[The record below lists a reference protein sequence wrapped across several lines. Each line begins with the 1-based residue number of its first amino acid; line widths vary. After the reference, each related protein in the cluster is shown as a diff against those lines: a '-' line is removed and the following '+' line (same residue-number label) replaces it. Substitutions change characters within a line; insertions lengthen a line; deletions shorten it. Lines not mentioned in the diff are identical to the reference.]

1 MEFSNP
7 LYAPHLHQHVRIL
20 SWLTFTFSTCKSF
33 LSKPER
39 LWLSCMNQKSFADEL
54 CWFLRARFLSFS
66 FSLFICQKKIYIDIQ
81 YTTKMTVKD

>member
-20 SWLTFTFSTCKSF
+20 SWLRFTFSTGKGF

-39 LWLSCMNQKSFADEL
+39 LWLSCVNQKSFADE
-54 CWFLRARFLSFS
+54 RFF
-66 FSLFICQKKIYIDIQ
+66 FFEGPFFVFQFQFIYLPEKNIYRHSIYHKNDS
-81 YTTKMTVKD
+81 